1 MNIRP
6 FNGTLMGLRE
16 YERERENEREREKE
30 NKNTSQYLTF

>member
-16 YERERENEREREKE
+16 YEREREKE
-30 NKNTSQYLTF
+30 NKNTSQYLSF